1 MALSPE
7 MESEVRKMVDL
18 YAQYYHEKSL
28 DKLLS
33 IVSKEIS
40 GFGSGPDE
48 IVLNA
53 ARFREQV
60 GRDMGQAGPLKV
72 TFEILKVDGVMPCAW
87 VTALC
92 NFSAVVDGKALSM
105 SGRMTVV
112 LRNTGS
118 RWLFEQVH
126 FSMPFAPQLPGQSFP
141 GSS

>member
-7 MESEVRKMVDL
+7 MESEVRGMMDL
-18 YAQYYHEKSL
+18 YAQYYHEKNL
-28 DKLLS
+28 EKILS

-53 ARFREQV
+53 ARFRDQV
-60 GRDMGQAGPLKV
+60 RRDLEQAGTVKV
-72 TFEILKVDGVMPCAW
+72 SFEILKVDGAMPCAW

-92 NFSAVVDGKALSM
+92 HFAVAVNGKTLSM
-105 SGRMTVV
+105 AGRMTVV

-118 RWLFEQVH
+118 RWLIEQVH
-126 FSMPFAPQLPGQSFP
+126 FSMPFGAQMPGQSFP
-141 GSS
+141 ESS

>member
-1 MALSPE
+1 MQML
-7 MESEVRKMVDL
+7 DL
-18 YAQYYHEKSL
+18 YAQYYHEKNL

-48 IVLNA
+48 LVLNA

-60 GRDMGQAGPLKV
+60 RRDLGQAGTVKLS
-72 TFEILKVDGVMPCAW
+72 FEILKADGVMPCAW

-92 NFSAVVDGKALSM
+92 HFSAVVDGKALSM

-126 FSMPFAPQLPGQSFP
+126 FSMPCAPQLPGQSYP
-141 GSS
+141 GSA